1 MLLLNFYFKFFCI
14 SWWSFHILP
23 YEIIEWYEDLLIL
36 DYIQII
42 SNNQIE
48 NSKSWASFE
57 IESSIIKMN
66 IKSHD
71 TKYDVAVTRKIY

>member
-1 MLLLNFYFKFFCI
+1 MKLLK
-14 SWWSFHILP
+14 
-23 YEIIEWYEDLLIL
+23 YEDLWIL

-42 SNNQIE
+42 SITKLKH
-48 NSKSWASFE
+48 SKSWASFE

>member
-1 MLLLNFYFKFFCI
+1 MTFFILYLAKLMNGRYSTNLFYN
-14 SWWSFHILP
+14 
-23 YEIIEWYEDLLIL
+23 E
-36 DYIQII
+36 
-42 SNNQIE
+42 IE

>member
-1 MLLLNFYFKFFCI
+1 M
-14 SWWSFHILP
+14 
-23 YEIIEWYEDLLIL
+23 LLIL

-66 IKSHD
+66 GTMD
-71 TKYDVAVTRKIY
+71 TLNK

>member
-1 MLLLNFYFKFFCI
+1 MNNRLYSNYFY
-14 SWWSFHILP
+14 
-23 YEIIEWYEDLLIL
+23 
-36 DYIQII
+36 
-42 SNNQIE
+42 NQIE